1 LAIGPAKPRD
11 ADTLTDR
18 KSLHSFADLFHVA
31 DDLMTGNKRQFR
43 IGQLAIDDV
52 KVSATN
58 RARGN
63 TNEQLSPPRFRL
75 WHVAQL

>member
-1 LAIGPAKPRD
+1 
-11 ADTLTDR
+11 
-18 KSLHSFADLFHVA
+18 VA